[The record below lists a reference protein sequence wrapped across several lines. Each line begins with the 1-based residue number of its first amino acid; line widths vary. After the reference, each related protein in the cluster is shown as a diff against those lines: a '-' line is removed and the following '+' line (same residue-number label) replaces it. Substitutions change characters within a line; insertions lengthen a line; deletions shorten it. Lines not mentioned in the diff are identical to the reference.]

1 MALSVWEHL
10 VGQDRAVVLLRQA
23 TRAAAEIVAGTG
35 PGAAMTHA
43 WVITGP
49 PGSGRTTAA
58 EAFAAALQCPAGGC
72 GTCHSCTT
80 VRDRTHADVE
90 VVRPVGMHHRVDH
103 MRELVRRAALSP
115 AGGRWQVVVIEDA
128 DRMEGTSQDWRAANA
143 LLKAIEEPTP
153 RTVWVLCA
161 PSLEDVLPTI
171 RSRCRHIG
179 LATPP
184 VAAVADV
191 LVRRDGIDPTMAAFA
206 ARAAQSHIG
215 RARRLATDEGARLR
229 RAEVLRIPTH
239 LSGVGP
245 CLTAAANVVEAAQ
258 EEAAT
263 VTGPLDAAETAELA
277 RALGQGSSR
286 GLDGRGRAQ
295 LKDLEKDQKRRA
307 TRIQRDVLDLA
318 LLDLLGFY
326 RDVLAV
332 QLGAQVELV
341 NTDVERDVRA
351 VARAS
356 TPERTL
362 QRIDSVTACREQI
375 AGNVAALLAVEALT
389 VTLR

>member
-1 MALSVWEHL
+1 MSVWEHV
-10 VGQDRAVVLLRQA
+10 VGQDRAVARLQRA
-23 TRAAAEIVAGTG
+23 AAAAAEIVEGSG
-35 PGAAMTHA
+35 PGVAMTHA

-58 EAFAAALQCPAGGC
+58 GAFAAALLCPDGGC

-80 VRDRTHADVE
+80 VRDGTHADVE

-115 AGGRWQVVVIEDA
+115 AGGRWQVVIIEDA

-153 RTVWVLCA
+153 RTVWILCA
-161 PSLEDVLPTI
+161 PSLEDVIPTI

-179 LATPP
+179 LVTPP
-184 VAAVADV
+184 AAAVADV
-191 LVRRDGIDPTMAAFA
+191 LVRRDGIDPAMAAFA

-215 RARRLATDEGARLR
+215 RARRLATDEAARLR

-239 LSGVGP
+239 LTGVGP

-263 VTGPLDAAETAELA
+263 VTGPLDDAETQELA

-286 GLDGRGRAQ
+286 GLDGRSKAQ
-295 LKDLEKDQKRRA
+295 LKELERDHKRRA
-307 TRIQRDVLDLA
+307 TRIQRDVLDLS
-318 LLDLLGFY
+318 LLDLMGFY

-332 QLGAQVELV
+332 QLGAEVSLL

-351 VARAS
+351 VARS
-356 TPERTL
+356 CTPERTL
-362 QRIDSVTACREQI
+362 QRIDAVIACREQL
-375 AGNVAALLAVEALT
+375 AGNVAPLLALEALT
-389 VTLR
+389 LALR